1 MLILRLA
8 NLRLADEFMILYPMK
23 VFFQMVKRHKKEA
36 AAHLCSVKKLFWKTL
51 PSLHE
56 TICDVVFY

>member
-36 AAHLCSVKKLFWKTL
+36 AAHLCSVKKLF
-51 PSLHE
+51 
-56 TICDVVFY
+56 